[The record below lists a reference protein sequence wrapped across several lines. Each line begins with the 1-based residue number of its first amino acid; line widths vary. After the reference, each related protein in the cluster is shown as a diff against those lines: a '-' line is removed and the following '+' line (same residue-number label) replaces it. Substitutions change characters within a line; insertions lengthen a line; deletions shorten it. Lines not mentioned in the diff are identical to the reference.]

1 VGDGDV
7 LCGIADVLCGIADVL
22 CGIADWFVRCIL
34 LAVLGSF

>member
-1 VGDGDV
+1 VGDG
-7 LCGIADVLCGIADVL
+7 DVLCGIADVL